1 MTRIATLLAREILD
15 SRGNPTVEAEVHL
28 SDGSVGISSVPSGAS
43 VGKFEAIEL
52 RDADQQR
59 YSGKGVSQAVDNV
72 INVIAPRIHG
82 MGAVEQAEVDA
93 AMLELDGTPN
103 KSKLGANAILGVSL
117 AVAHAA
123 ARSIHKPLFE
133 HLNELF
139 GNHPMRMPVP
149 MMNILNGGA
158 HANNNVDIQEFMV
171 VPTGGGSFAESLRC
185 GVEIFQSLR
194 GILAERGIS
203 TAVGDEGGFAP
214 DLDSDVA
221 ALDLMREAV
230 EGSGYS
236 LGDSVLIALDC
247 AASEF
252 FHDGSYRLSA
262 GGVDYSSNAW
272 CEFLTNLV
280 RKYPAVVSIEDGMAE
295 TDYEG
300 WRCLLESIGDDIQIV
315 GDDLFVTNL
324 ELLKKGVEQGWAN
337 AVLVKLNQIGT
348 LSETLEVLR
357 YARDNDIATVI
368 SHRSGETEDTTI
380 ADLAVATGAGQIK
393 TGSLSRTERTA
404 KYNRLLRIEEMMQNA
419 EFRGKLEFNR
429 FQGRNGS

>member
-1 MTRIATLLAREILD
+1 MTRIASLLAREILD

-28 SDGSVGISSVPSGAS
+28 TDGSAGISSVPSGAS
-43 VGKFEAIEL
+43 VGQFEAIEL
-52 RDADQQR
+52 RDVDERR
-59 YSGKGVSQAVDNV
+59 YAGKGVTKAVDNIV
-72 INVIAPRIHG
+72 NVIAPRIHG
-82 MGAVEQAEVDA
+82 MAAEEQAEVDA
-93 AMLELDGTPN
+93 AMCELDGTPN

-123 ARSIHKPLFE
+123 ARSNHKPLFQ
-133 HLNELF
+133 HLNALF

-171 VPTGGGSFAESLRC
+171 VPAGGGSFAESLRC
-185 GVEIFQSLR
+185 GVEVFHSLR
-194 GILAERGIS
+194 EILAERGIS

-214 DLDSDVA
+214 DLESDIA
-221 ALDLMREAV
+221 ALDMMREAV
-230 EGSGYS
+230 ERSGYH
-236 LGDSVLIALDC
+236 LGESVLIALDC

-252 FHDGSYRLSA
+252 FHDGSYRLEASS
-262 GGVDYSSNAW
+262 VDYSSNAW
-272 CEFLTNLV
+272 CEFLKNLV
-280 RKYPAVVSIEDGMAE
+280 RNNPAIVSIEDGMAE
-295 TDYEG
+295 TDYQG
-300 WRCLLESIGDDIQIV
+300 WHYLLESLGDDTQIV

-324 ELLKKGVEQGWAN
+324 ELLKKGTEQGWAN

-393 TGSLSRTERTA
+393 TGSLSRSERTA

-429 FQGRNGS
+429 FQGRNDS